1 MSAGSRKQEEKD
13 RRGPERRKRRAAGV
27 PGGGEYRPDLSTEYL
42 CHSHKKAGQI
52 NNPVNYFVTLAPEHL
67 SSGSPRSVRSQTDS
81 GRSTFAT
88 TGFRIHQPSG
98 PTFVPVWGRA
108 RFCNWRGARRGGVAT
123 AAASL
128 GVTAS
133 AKHAP
138 CVSVPLGVPFS
149 SSAPLDGTPMPPFSA
164 VGDALGDTE
173 LAQPRPRGSQT
184 VKRAPL
190 FPSRTGVSLCPLGP
204 SQTLPPICHPVA
216 LRAPVARLVVAG
228 PAPSAGRICPRS
240 NGHTDGAEG

>member
-1 MSAGSRKQEEKD
+1 MRRQHAPPRRRPVPPASPAADARPARAAAAAAAAASRRPVSPTAGSETKLLWEA
-13 RRGPERRKRRAAGV
+13 GPEV
-27 PGGGEYRPDLSTEYL
+27 PEG
-42 CHSHKKAGQI
+42 
-52 NNPVNYFVTLAPEHL
+52 APEHL

-81 GRSTFAT
+81 DRSTFVT

-133 AKHAP
+133 AKQAP

-149 SSAPLDGTPMPPFSA
+149 SSAPLDGTPTPPFSA

-216 LRAPVARLVVAG
+216 LRAPMAHLMVAG

-240 NGHTDGAEG
+240 NRHTDGAEG